1 MRLPPAGAQG
11 WALAHPGIRS
21 AEARAAD
28 RGFLLRHNS
37 LPGQG
42 VRGVPGWGPLEDREW
57 RQSWHVPPPQK
68 TGAHS
73 FPPLRPQKWQQ
84 LCEQKSHKHP
94 MPSTP

>member
-11 WALAHPGIRS
+11 WALAHPGIWS

-42 VRGVPGWGPLEDREW
+42 VQGVPGWGPW
-57 RQSWHVPPPQK
+57 K
-68 TGAHS
+68 TESGGRAGM
-73 FPPLRPQKWQQ
+73 FLLPRKLVQ
-84 LCEQKSHKHP
+84 
-94 MPSTP
+94 TPFLL

>member
-1 MRLPPAGAQG
+1 MCLPPAGAQG

-21 AEARAAD
+21 AEARASD

-57 RQSWHVPPPQK
+57 RQLACSSSPENWC
-68 TGAHS
+68 TLLS
-73 FPPLRPQKWQQ
+73 SS
-84 LCEQKSHKHP
+84 E
-94 MPSTP
+94 STKVAAAV